1 MSLSTMNIIA
11 PQSSSPGASLGEKLL
26 RGWTMLAESCSECS
40 TPLMKQPVT
49 EQGASTLPQC
59 VNESC
64 PLSREATVDQKR
76 ESQPQQDENMRQP
89 IASSLQIVPP
99 PPPASSSSSSA
110 SSSMKQRLFRSN
122 KASPDEAQVDSTLH
136 AAKAK
141 ARMALAN
148 KISVASEAL
157 ETANIEEALKICEA
171 LEKFG
176 EAADALVA

>member
-11 PQSSSPGASLGEKLL
+11 PQSSSPSSFLGEKLL

-49 EQGASTLPQC
+49 EQGSSTLPQC

-64 PLSREATVDQKR
+64 PLSRAATVGKKQ
-76 ESQPQQDENMRQP
+76 ESQLRRDENMRQP
-89 IASSLQIVPP
+89 IASSLQVDPP
-99 PPPASSSSSSA
+99 LPPASSSSSSA
-110 SSSMKQRLFRSN
+110 SSSIKQRPLRSN
-122 KASPDEAQVDSTLH
+122 TAIPDEAQVDSTLR

-148 KISVASEAL
+148 KIIVASEAL
-157 ETANIEEALKICEA
+157 EAANIEEALKICEA

-176 EAADALVA
+176 EAADALEA